1 MKKLLSLVL
10 SALLV
15 AGCGGGGSDN
25 AGVQPVPQG
34 TVSGTTFD
42 GLILHG
48 TVRAYDFSTGRKGA
62 LLASGDTG
70 EEGLYSLSL
79 QVESRPVWIE
89 VTGGYYKEEASN
101 LSVSLRPAHKL
112 AALVNYTTGGSVR
125 VAVTTY
131 SYLAAGL
138 AQYQVSRG
146 TAVAT
151 AINAANTRIS
161 GLVGVNI
168 LTTIPKDITDVRN
181 ASATLTPELRYG
193 FLTSAISMWT
203 FNRPLN
209 ANAHHEE
216 GATSIDFAQLAY
228 QDIAADGV
236 LDGFGLDSVN
246 ARAQLSFGTTPLS
259 ADVYRLGLAV
269 AMLQMADNGFN
280 VTGLNGSRL
289 LPAAN
294 AYAAST
300 DPIFNNVAPTAL
312 AAPLVAVTSP
322 VANAPLR
329 RNVTVTATTQAVGG
343 VKSVELFVD
352 DTLVAASTNLVAPSV
367 VFNSTTVSDGT
378 HVLSMR
384 TTDFGGQVTRSDVSV
399 LIDNTAPTAVN
410 TSQFLAASSGPMLR
424 GTVNDGTVGSG
435 VVSVRNLTTGAVA
448 TLNADRSWEMV
459 PFTFANAGNYYADVV
474 EIKDRA
480 GNCTRYNSGGPTK
493 VMGRDTVTWT
503 LLATDYA
510 C

>member
-1 MKKLLSLVL
+1 MKKFLSLVL

-48 TVRAYDFSTGRKGA
+48 TIQAYDFSTGRKGA
-62 LLASGDTG
+62 LLASGETG

-79 QVESRPVWIE
+79 RVESRPVWIE
-89 VTGGYYKEEASN
+89 VTGGYYAEEASN
-101 LSVSLRPAHKL
+101 KSVSLTSGHKL
-112 AALVNYTTGGSVR
+112 AAVVNYTTGATVR

-131 SYLAAGL
+131 SYIAAGL
-138 AQYQVSRG
+138 AQYQIARG
-146 TAVAT
+146 TGVAS
-151 AINAANTRIS
+151 AINNANTRIS
-161 GLVGVNI
+161 TLVGVNI
-168 LTTIPKDITDVRN
+168 LTTTPKEITDVRN

-203 FNRPLN
+203 YLHPSN
-209 ANAHHEE
+209 ANTRHEPPN
-216 GATSIDFAQLAY
+216 TSIDFAQLAY

-236 LDGFGLDSVN
+236 LDGFGLDSAN

-259 ADVYRLGLAV
+259 VDVYRLGLGV
-269 AMLQMADNGFN
+269 AMLQMADDENN

-289 LPAAN
+289 LQAAN
-294 AYAAST
+294 AYAGST
-300 DPIFNNVAPTAL
+300 DPIFNNVAPVTL
-312 AAPLVAVTSP
+312 SPPTVAVTSP
-322 VANAPLR
+322 AANAALR
-329 RNVTVTATTQAVGG
+329 REVSVTATTTAVAGVKTVELLVDGTAVGE
-343 VKSVELFVD
+343 SSNL
-352 DTLVAASTNLVAPSV
+352 AAPTVLL
-367 VFNSTTVSDGT
+367 NSTTVSDGVHT
-378 HVLSMR
+378 LSMR

-399 LIDNTAPTAVN
+399 LIDNTAPTAVH
-410 TSQFLAASSGPMLR
+410 TSQFLASASGPMLR

-448 TLNADRSWEMV
+448 TLAANGTWELV

-474 EIKDRA
+474 EVKDRA
-480 GNCTRYNSGGPTK
+480 GNCSRYNAGGPTK